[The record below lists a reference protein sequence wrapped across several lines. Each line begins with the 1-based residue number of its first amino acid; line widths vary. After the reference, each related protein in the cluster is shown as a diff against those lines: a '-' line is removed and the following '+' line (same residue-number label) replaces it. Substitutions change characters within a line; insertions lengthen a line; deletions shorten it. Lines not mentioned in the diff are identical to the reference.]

1 MVARSSL
8 EPNDVAHAHFRA
20 PDKTSTISRN
30 VLEYATNSGSDFVHL
45 LAVSVWTGRSTDQR
59 LVIIRCRPRVPPQV
73 AVGNVIWPHAKCF
86 AHRLDEPIDTARVAT
101 SVSCCVRL
109 PAVLRNEIVVA
120 PPSPIPLYHQVST
133 VLRARIVDGVYAEGD
148 QIPTEELL
156 TAEFNVS
163 KATVRQAVAE
173 LVQSGLVQRKQG
185 KGTFVL
191 PSVVHRVRQRYSGSR
206 SDLIGDTPGTR
217 VREVT
222 VDQDA
227 PIPPR
232 IARKLELDQPVG
244 TIVRR
249 TREIEGQV
257 YCYTINFLPSS
268 HGRVLS
274 RSKLLRQQV
283 TAILQANGVGLG
295 RSTSWIRA
303 DVVDPELSQKLEVPF
318 GTPALAV
325 ERLIQ
330 DLQGAPIE
338 FVQAWYRS
346 DIYQY
351 TVEVDHQR

>member
-1 MVARSSL
+1 
-8 EPNDVAHAHFRA
+8 
-20 PDKTSTISRN
+20 
-30 VLEYATNSGSDFVHL
+30 
-45 LAVSVWTGRSTDQR
+45 
-59 LVIIRCRPRVPPQV
+59 
-73 AVGNVIWPHAKCF
+73 
-86 AHRLDEPIDTARVAT
+86 
-101 SVSCCVRL
+101 VSCCVRL
-109 PAVLRNEIVVA
+109 RAVLRNEVDLVA
-120 PPSPIPLYHQVST
+120 APSPIPLYHQVST

-156 TAEFNVS
+156 TAEFKVS

-217 VREVT
+217 VRDVT

-232 IARKLELDQPVG
+232 IARMLELEQPVG

-249 TREIEGQV
+249 TREIDGQV
-257 YCYTINFLPSS
+257 YCYTINFLPTR

-274 RSKLLRQQV
+274 RSKLVRQQV
-283 TAILQANGVGLG
+283 TGILQANGVALG

-325 ERLIQ
+325 ERLIH
-330 DLQGAPIE
+330 DVEGAPIE

>member
-1 MVARSSL
+1 MVQ
-8 EPNDVAHAHFRA
+8 P
-20 PDKTSTISRN
+20 
-30 VLEYATNSGSDFVHL
+30 
-45 LAVSVWTGRSTDQR
+45 
-59 LVIIRCRPRVPPQV
+59 
-73 AVGNVIWPHAKCF
+73 
-86 AHRLDEPIDTARVAT
+86 
-101 SVSCCVRL
+101 CVRFR
-109 PAVLRNEIVVA
+109 PVLRNEADLVA

-133 VLRARIVDGVYAEGD
+133 VLRARIIDGVYAEGE

-163 KATVRQAVAE
+163 KATVRQAVAA

-206 SDLIGDTPGTR
+206 SDLVGDTPGTR
-217 VREVT
+217 LRELA
-222 VDQDA
+222 VDQQA

-232 IARKLELDQPVG
+232 IARMLGLQQPVG

-249 TREIEGQV
+249 SREIQGHV

-268 HGRVLS
+268 HGRLLT

-283 TAILQANGVGLG
+283 TGILQANGIALG

-330 DLQGAPIE
+330 DTNGAPIE

-351 TVEVDHQR
+351 TVEVDHQP